1 MTQKSRFWGWILR
14 QLLQKQRKKKDVCYG
29 VIYNSKNKTAKM
41 EAAHLPIYR
50 EREKSS
56 GGAIWQHAS
65 YEEHVTTRRHFITRL
80 EMTVT

>member
-1 MTQKSRFWGWILR
+1 
-14 QLLQKQRKKKDVCYG
+14 
-29 VIYNSKNKTAKM
+29 M

-56 GGAIWQHAS
+56 GGAIWHHAS
-65 YEEHVTTRRHFITRL
+65 YEERVTTRRHFITRL

>member
-1 MTQKSRFWGWILR
+1 LDPKAIAPKTEE
-14 QLLQKQRKKKDVCYG
+14 KKDVCYG

-41 EAAHLPIYR
+41 EAAHLPICR

-56 GGAIWQHAS
+56 GGTIWQHAS
-65 YEEHVTTRRHFITRL
+65 CDEHMTTRRHFITRL